1 MAVCSLLLTCLLLH
15 LVTSCLSSTPDPTPE
30 VDVVVVGGGIAG
42 LSAAAELVEHGLVV
56 KVLEGRE
63 RLGGRMFSQE
73 MGDGLIEYGANWVHG
88 ADEANSLFSFAMKE
102 GLMDPLIIDG
112 QFQI

>member
-1 MAVCSLLLTCLLLH
+1 MSVCSLLLTSLLPH
-15 LVTSCLSSTPDPTPE
+15 LAISCLPTTSHHRE
-30 VDVVVVGGGIAG
+30 VDVVVVGGGVSG
-42 LSAAAELVEHGLVV
+42 LSAALELVEQGVVV

-112 QFQI
+112 QFQV